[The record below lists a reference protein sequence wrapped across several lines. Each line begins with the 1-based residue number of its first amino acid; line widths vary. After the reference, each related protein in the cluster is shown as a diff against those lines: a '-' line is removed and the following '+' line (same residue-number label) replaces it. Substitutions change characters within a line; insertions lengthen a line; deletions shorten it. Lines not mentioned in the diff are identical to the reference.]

1 MDAKEIAKLAET
13 ILVPAAEIAAPL
25 IGGATLQAII
35 QLAAKYGPEA
45 VADIIALF
53 SKKGG
58 VTPQDVIDA
67 FAPLKAYAA
76 YGIPDKVPAPA
87 NRS

>member
-1 MDAKEIAKLAET
+1 MDLKEMATVAES
-13 ILVPAAEIAAPL
+13 ILVPAAEIAAPM

-67 FAPLKAYAA
+67 FASLKPYAA
-76 YGIPDKVPAPA
+76 YGIPDKVPTPA
-87 NRS
+87 NPS